1 VSGDSSNGDATAGG
15 ISDAAPGGIPDAAP
29 GGIPDAAPGGI
40 PDAAPGG
47 ISDAAPDGIPDA
59 APGGIRAR
67 IRDWRRL
74 AGVLVGTGFEAAP
87 WVAAG
92 CLVLGTVAAVCS
104 VTYTLGLRVM
114 IDGAIAGSLTRILI
128 GAGLVSVLFTLSWLL
143 AVIGGSQNSLLT
155 DRVSLALAVRIARL
169 SATLPTL
176 EHFESA
182 RLLDRVDRLTAGRR
196 TLAGAPRQLIGLF
209 GQALRAVG
217 MVVLLATVYLPVL
230 LVPLLALAPA
240 LADRRAARV
249 QSDADRAIT
258 EDRRLLEQLFWLATT
273 ASSARE
279 LRTYGITGPLAERHR
294 ELSARVRRRAV
305 RAALQSALWEGL
317 GWLVFALGLVAA
329 IVALVLRAAHGHIS
343 PGSVVMAV
351 TLMRRAQTQISRST
365 DTAGSFATSVSAA
378 RELLWLEDREQAA
391 AARRRSRAA
400 VPRRLERGISI
411 QRLEFSYP
419 GGDGEPAL
427 GPLDLELPAGS
438 TVALVGENG
447 AGKTTLVKLLCGM
460 YAPGAGRILVD
471 GIDLSEL
478 DPAAWRARISAAFQ
492 DFVRFNLVLRES
504 VGVGDLGRIEDL
516 ETVRDALH
524 RSDSGALE
532 GRLADGLQTRVG
544 TRFTAGRELS
554 GGEWQ
559 RLALAR
565 GLMRTSPLLV
575 VLDEPTASVDA
586 PSESALFQRYAQAAR
601 TLAAANGTITL
612 LVSHRFSTARS
623 ADLIVFLERGRVV
636 EVGSHAELIARGG
649 TYAELFSLQAAAY
662 A

>member
-1 VSGDSSNGDATAGG
+1 MSGGDAAL
-15 ISDAAPGGIPDAAP
+15 S
-29 GGIPDAAPGGI
+29 
-40 PDAAPGG
+40 
-47 ISDAAPDGIPDA
+47 
-59 APGGIRAR
+59 IRRGR

-74 AGVLVGTGFEAAP
+74 AGVLVGTGFAAAP

-92 CLVLGTVAAVCS
+92 CLGLGTVAAICS

-114 IDGAIAGSLTRILI
+114 IDGAIAGSLSRILF
-128 GAGLVSVLFTLSWLL
+128 GAGLVAVLFTLSWLL

-155 DRVSLALAVRIARL
+155 DRVSLALGVRIARL
-169 SATLPTL
+169 AALLPTL
-176 EHFESA
+176 EHFESPQ
-182 RLLDRVDRLTAGRR
+182 LLDRVDRLTSGRR

-217 MVVLLATVYLPVL
+217 MVVLLATVYLPVIA
-230 LVPLLALAPA
+230 VPLLALAPA
-240 LADRRAARV
+240 LADRRAGRV

-258 EDRRLLEQLFWLATT
+258 EDRRLLDQLFWLATT

-294 ELSARVRRRAV
+294 ELAERVRRRAV
-305 RAALQSALWEGL
+305 RAAFVSALWEGL

-365 DTAGSFATSVSAA
+365 DTAGSFASSVSAA
-378 RELLWLEDREQAA
+378 RELLWLEDRERALAGRQ
-391 AARRRSRAA
+391 RSRAA
-400 VPRRLERGISI
+400 VPRRLAHGISI
-411 QRLEFSYP
+411 RRLEFTYL
-419 GGDGEPAL
+419 GGDGVPAL

-438 TVALVGENG
+438 AVALVGENG

-460 YAPGAGRILVD
+460 YAPSAGRILVD
-471 GIDLSEL
+471 GIDLAEL

-492 DFVRFNLVLRES
+492 DFVRFNLVLQES
-504 VGVGDLGRIEDL
+504 VGVGELDRIEDIAA
-516 ETVRDALH
+516 VRDALA
-524 RSDSGALE
+524 RSGSGGLE
-532 GRLADGLQTRVG
+532 EHLPEGLHTRVG

-565 GLMRTSPLLV
+565 GLMRTAPLLV

-586 PSESALFQRYAQAAR
+586 TTESALFERYAHAAR
-601 TLAAANGTITL
+601 TLGEANGTITL
-612 LVSHRFSTARS
+612 LISHRFSTVRS
-623 ADLIVFLERGRVV
+623 ADLIVFLEHGRVL
-636 EVGSHAELIARGG
+636 EVGSHAQLMAAGG

>member
-1 VSGDSSNGDATAGG
+1 VSGAE
-15 ISDAAPGGIPDAAP
+15 AAPNV
-29 GGIPDAAPGGI
+29 
-40 PDAAPGG
+40 
-47 ISDAAPDGIPDA
+47 
-59 APGGIRAR
+59 IRQRLA
-67 IRDWRRL
+67 DWRRL

-92 CLVLGTVAAVCS
+92 CLVLGTVAAICS

-114 IDGAIAGSLTRILI
+114 IDGAIAGSLSRILI
-128 GAGLVSVLFTLSWLL
+128 GAGLVAGLFTLSWLL

-169 SATLPTL
+169 VALLPTL
-176 EHFESA
+176 EHFESPE
-182 RLLDRVDRLTAGRR
+182 LLDRVDRLTAGRR

-217 MVVLLATVYLPVL
+217 MVVLLATVYPPVL
-230 LVPLLALAPA
+230 AVPVLALAPA
-240 LADRRAARV
+240 LADRRAGRV
-249 QSDADRAIT
+249 QSNADRAIT
-258 EDRRLLEQLFWLATT
+258 EDRRLLDQLFWLATT

-294 ELSARVRRRAV
+294 ELAERVRRRAV
-305 RAALQSALWEGL
+305 RAAFVSALWEGL

-329 IVALVLRAAHGHIS
+329 IVALVLRAADGHIS

-378 RELLWLEDREQAA
+378 RELLWLEDRERALAGRQ
-391 AARRRSRAA
+391 RSGAA
-400 VPRRLERGISI
+400 VPQRLTRGISI
-411 QRLEFSYP
+411 RRLEFTYS
-419 GGDGEPAL
+419 GGDGKPAL
-427 GPLDLELPAGS
+427 GPLDVELPAGS

-447 AGKTTLVKLLCGM
+447 AGKTTFVKLLCGM
-460 YAPGAGRILVD
+460 YAPSAGRILVD
-471 GIDLSEL
+471 GVDLAEL

-492 DFVRFNLVLRES
+492 DFVRFNLVLQES
-504 VGVGDLGRIEDL
+504 VGVGELDRIED
-516 ETVRDALH
+516 VAAVGDALV
-524 RSDSGALE
+524 RAGSGGLAE
-532 GRLADGLQTRVG
+532 RLPDGLQTRVG

-554 GGEWQ
+554 GGQWQ

-565 GLMRTSPLLV
+565 GLMRAAPLLV

-586 PSESALFQRYAQAAR
+586 PTESALFERHAQAAR
-601 TLAAANGTITL
+601 TLGKANGTITL
-612 LVSHRFSTARS
+612 LISHRFSTVRS
-623 ADLIVFLERGRVV
+623 ADPIVFLEHGRVL
-636 EVGSHAELIARGG
+636 EVGSHAELIAAGG
-649 TYAELFSLQAAAY
+649 TYAELFALQAAAY

>member
-1 VSGDSSNGDATAGG
+1 MNRGEP
-15 ISDAAPGGIPDAAP
+15 AAA
-29 GGIPDAAPGGI
+29 
-40 PDAAPGG
+40 
-47 ISDAAPDGIPDA
+47 
-59 APGGIRAR
+59 GIRAR
-67 IRDWRRL
+67 AGSWRRL

-87 WVAAG
+87 WVATE
-92 CLVLGTVAAVCS
+92 CLVLGTVAAICS
-104 VTYTLGLRVM
+104 VTYTLGLREV
-114 IDGAIAGSLTRILI
+114 IDGAIAHSLSQILI
-128 GAGLVSVLFTLSWLL
+128 GAGVVAVLFTLSWLL

-155 DRVSLALAVRIARL
+155 DRVSLALGVRIARL
-169 SATLPTL
+169 AASLPTL
-176 EHFESA
+176 EHFESPQ
-182 RLLDRVDRLTAGRR
+182 LLDRVERLTSGRR

-217 MVVLLATVYLPVL
+217 MVVLLTTVYLPL
-230 LVPLLALAPA
+230 LVVPLLALAPA
-240 LADRRAARV
+240 LADRRAGRV
-249 QSDADRAIT
+249 QSDADLAIT
-258 EDRRLLEQLFWLATT
+258 EDRRLLDQLFWLATT

-279 LRTYGITGPLAERHR
+279 LRTYAITGPLAERHR
-294 ELSARVRRRAV
+294 ELSERVRRRAV
-305 RAALQSALWEGL
+305 HAALISALWEGA

-365 DTAGSFATSVSAA
+365 DTAGSFATSVAA
-378 RELLWLEDREQAA
+378 GRELLWLEDRERALNGPPG
-391 AARRRSRAA
+391 SRAA

-411 QRLEFSYP
+411 ERLEFAYP
-419 GGDGEPAL
+419 GAGEPAL
-427 GPLDLELPAGS
+427 GPLELELPAGS

-460 YAPGAGRILVD
+460 YAPSAGRILVD
-471 GIDLSEL
+471 GVDLAQL

-492 DFVRFNLVLRES
+492 DFVRFNLALRES
-504 VGVGDLGRIEDL
+504 VGIGELQRIDDRDA
-516 ETVRDALH
+516 VRDALH
-524 RSDSGALE
+524 RSDSGELE
-532 GRLADGLQTRVG
+532 GRLPDGLETRVG

-559 RLALAR
+559 RLALGR

-586 PSESALFQRYAQAAR
+586 PSESALFARYAQAAQ

-612 LVSHRFSTARS
+612 LISHRFSTVRS
-623 ADLIVFLERGRVV
+623 ADLIVFLEHGRVV
-636 EVGSHAELIARGG
+636 EFGSHAELMARGG